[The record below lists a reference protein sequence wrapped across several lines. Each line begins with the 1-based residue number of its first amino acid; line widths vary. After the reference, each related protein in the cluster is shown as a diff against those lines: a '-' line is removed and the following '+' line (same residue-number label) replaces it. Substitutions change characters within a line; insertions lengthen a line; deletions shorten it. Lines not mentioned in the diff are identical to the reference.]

1 MKVKTALVVVDVQ
14 LGMFDKDD
22 PVYNGQE
29 LLENVGSLIARAR
42 EAGVPVVYVQHQ
54 GGSGHPLAPD
64 APGYPI
70 HPAIAPRASEAVVTK
85 RTPDSFHET
94 TLQAELK
101 ARGIEQI
108 VLVGI
113 QTELCVDT
121 TCRRAS
127 SLGYGVTLVTDAHS
141 TWDRD
146 KLSAAQII
154 AHHNDTLDGWFA
166 ATKPANEIAF
176 D

>member
-1 MKVKTALVVVDVQ
+1 VSDKAALLIVDVQ
-14 LGMFDKDD
+14 LGMFDEDD
-22 PVYNGQE
+22 PVHNGQE
-29 LLENVGSLIARAR
+29 LLATLGGLIAHAR

-54 GGSGHPLAPD
+54 GREGHPLAPE

-70 HPAIAPRASEAVVTK
+70 HPALAPLPGETIVTK

-94 TLQAELK
+94 ALQQELA
-101 ARGIEQI
+101 ARGIERL
-108 VLVGI
+108 VLAGI
-113 QTELCVDT
+113 QTEICVDT

-127 SLGYGVTLVTDAHS
+127 SLGYEVTLVADGHS
-141 TWDRD
+141 TWDRGA
-146 KLSAAQII
+146 LSASRIV

-166 ATKPANEIAF
+166 TIKPAREVAF